1 MTSQQSNEYQKLE
14 EWRKKTGRTTNDIV
28 YQHKLEELGI
38 NSVTKSFDLNINS
51 LQKTIDLTSEY
62 SQYLDLLTNK
72 LNENK
77 ESINNFSNSQSV
89 IQSAIKEQ
97 EEFGR
102 ISASTILALGEA
114 GYTDAMA
121 YNAMTGETVLLTDKI
136 NDLTQAQR

>member
-1 MTSQQSNEYQKLE
+1 M
-14 EWRKKTGRTTNDIV
+14 
-28 YQHKLEELGI
+28 
-38 NSVTKSFDLNINS
+38 
-51 LQKTIDLTSEY
+51 QKTIDLTSEY

-102 ISASTILALGEA
+102 ISASTCLL
-114 GYTDAMA
+114 YTSDAA
-121 YNAMTGETVLLTDKI
+121 DEL
-136 NDLTQAQR
+136 